1 MIDYSKQ
8 TDEQKKILIQNMYIN
23 ENKSFAQ
30 IAKEIGSYANK
41 IRRDAIK
48 YNIPIRD
55 KSEAQKNALQKG
67 VVQHPTK
74 GKARPDSVKT
84 KIGMSVMNSWSNIDE
99 QELNERKIKAKQRW
113 ESMDPE
119 HKEHMLS
126 LANKAVRESSK
137 TGSKLEKYLLNEL
150 LKDNYKV
157 DFHKEQTLL
166 NTKLQ
171 IDLFLPTLNI
181 AIEVDGPSHFEPV
194 WGQNALDRNKKYD
207 NKKTG
212 LLLGRG
218 CVIIRIKQTSDF
230 SKARA
235 SIIYSQLKQEIKK
248 IQQKFPTDQNRII
261 EIGDS
266 N

>member
-1 MIDYSKQ
+1 MTNYSKQ
-8 TDEQKKILIQNMYIN
+8 TDEQKRTLIQNMYIN

-67 VVQHPTK
+67 VTQHPTK
-74 GKARPDSVKT
+74 GKTRPDSVKN

-99 QELNERKIKAKQRW
+99 QELNERKNKAKQRW

-119 HKEHMLS
+119 HREHMLS

-137 TGSKLEKYLLNEL
+137 TGSKLEKYILNKLLQ
-150 LKDNYKV
+150 DNYKV
-157 DFHKEQTLL
+157 DFHKEQHLL

-194 WGQNALDRNKKYD
+194 WGQGVLDRNRKYD

-230 SKARA
+230 SNARA
-235 SIIYSQLKQEIKK
+235 SVLYNRLKEEIQKIEQQFPKDNKIIQ
-248 IQQKFPTDQNRII
+248 
-261 EIGDS
+261 IGDE